1 MKSSTGFVLSLILVM
16 TRNELVKGSI
26 EVCITNCVQCKQMFG
41 PYFQGKACGDACL
54 SNNGQLVPDCNNPR
68 TLGNFL
74 KRLY

>member
-1 MKSSTGFVLSLILVM
+1 MKCLHVFTLSIILVII
-16 TRNELVKGSI
+16 EKDLVNASV

-54 SNNGQLVPDCNNPR
+54 SNNGQLVPDCNNPG